1 MKGTISCAEA
11 SVVSSRTLW
20 QATWGRVIRWLEL
33 HRQRQQ
39 LASLSDAM
47 IHDLGLSRADTH
59 QESERHFWD
68 DPLCK

>member
-47 IHDLGLSRADTH
+47 LHDLDLSRADTH